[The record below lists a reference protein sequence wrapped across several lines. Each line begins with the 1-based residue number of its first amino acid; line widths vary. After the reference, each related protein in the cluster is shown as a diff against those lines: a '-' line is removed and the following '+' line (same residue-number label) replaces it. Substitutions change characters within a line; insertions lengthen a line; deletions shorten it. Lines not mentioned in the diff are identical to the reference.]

1 MISHLKTDSVSKRAR
16 VASWSNLLQVI
27 EENCDLVR
35 STIVALTASFPK
47 LKKHEVSYRKFV
59 LNLYHAY
66 LLRPTST
73 ILSFKRNLT
82 IVKLS
87 ILEGRSVSREVLG
100 RILPRQIS
108 KTNAFLPLLQYCKLS
123 RALTPIEVEARHLEE
138 QYYRMA
144 LPCDRSVDP
153 AVAAKIDQFKFSKIG
168 DIQFIDYVSSSSC
181 LSKTV
186 KQGGRNA
193 DLSER
198 VVQSKSPWGRASIP
212 RDTTS
217 GLSRVNRVTRFI
229 DKRVPSY
236 DAKPIA
242 IAERGGKVRIVTK
255 HDSELVAL
263 SATARRALWPFL
275 NSESNRPLSVPL
287 KDSTMVEVTFPKGRG
302 HPSYKVF
309 SADLSAATD
318 YLSHEAISL
327 VANKVG
333 CPLSWI
339 SPLTLDNKPVF
350 RGTAMGLP
358 ASWPVLSIIH
368 YAICSVVDPNKGFYL
383 KGDDLIALWN
393 ESQIESYYDLC
404 DSVGFVVNKSKS
416 VLSDRYGTFC
426 EFYYQ
431 REGSLLRK
439 LPIFSIKSWCESVP
453 VKYDSA
459 LQLIDLGVRRS
470 LIHRL
475 NVLFCQRYLR
485 VLRKVSIDPY
495 LPEVIGGFGLL
506 PKQPNRK
513 VSKSYQIAISRVHN
527 GLTNVNRLL
536 FKGVC
541 TDMYNNAF
549 LQIKRSIHGSPD
561 LDKVAEEKYL
571 SILPRTIFVDIT
583 NKKYLQSID
592 SFRVCVDRLQDQK
605 KKLLAQG
612 GIPKP
617 ITYGRCW
624 EISRNIYPNQD
635 QAEKISAI
643 ARKLPIDT
651 VKEDTKYS
659 RLFSN
664 FLS

>member
-1 MISHLKTDSVSKRAR
+1 MS
-16 VASWSNLLQVI
+16 
-27 EENCDLVR
+27 
-35 STIVALTASFPK
+35 
-47 LKKHEVSYRKFV
+47 
-59 LNLYHAY
+59 
-66 LLRPTST
+66 
-73 ILSFKRNLT
+73 
-82 IVKLS
+82 
-87 ILEGRSVSREVLG
+87 
-100 RILPRQIS
+100 
-108 KTNAFLPLLQYCKLS
+108 
-123 RALTPIEVEARHLEE
+123 
-138 QYYRMA
+138 
-144 LPCDRSVDP
+144 LPCDKTVNP
-153 AVAAKIDQFKFSKIG
+153 AIAERINSYKFSKMG
-168 DIQFIDYVSSSSC
+168 DIQFIDYISSSSC

-186 KQGGRNA
+186 KEGGRNA

-198 VVQSKSPWGRASIP
+198 VSVSKSPWGRASVP
-212 RDTTS
+212 RDVTS
-217 GLSRVNRVTRFI
+217 GLSRVSRVTRFI
-229 DKRVPSY
+229 EKRTPSY

-263 SATARRALWPFL
+263 SSTARRALWPFL
-275 NSESNRPLSVPL
+275 NSDLNRPLSVPL
-287 KDSTMVEVTFPKGRG
+287 KDSTMVEVTFPIGRCKS
-302 HPSYKVF
+302 SYKVF

-318 YLSHEAISL
+318 YLSHEAIGL
-327 VANKVG
+327 VAAKVG

-339 SPLTLDNKPVF
+339 SPLTLDNKPVY

-368 YAICSVVDPNKGFYL
+368 FAICSVVDPCKGFYL
-383 KGDDLIALWN
+383 KGDDLIALWTN
-393 ESQIESYYDLC
+393 KQIDHYYDLC

-416 VLSDRYGTFC
+416 VISDGYGTFC

-459 LQLIDLGVRRS
+459 LQLINLGVSRS
-470 LIHRL
+470 LIYRL
-475 NVLFCQRYLR
+475 NVRFCQKYLK

-495 LPEVIGGFGLL
+495 LPEVIGGYGLL
-506 PKQPNRK
+506 PRQPNRK
-513 VSKSYQIAISRVHN
+513 VSKSYQIAISRLHN
-527 GLTNVNRLL
+527 GLTNVNKLL

-561 LDKVAEEKYL
+561 LDRVAEEKYL
-571 SILPRTIFVDIT
+571 SILPRSIFVDIS
-583 NKKYLQSID
+583 NKKYKQDVD
-592 SFRVCVDRLQDQK
+592 SFRVCVDRLLSQK
-605 KKLLAQG
+605 KKLLDQG

-617 ITYGRCW
+617 ISYGRCW

-635 QAEKISAI
+635 QEETLNAI

-651 VKEDTKYS
+651 VKEDAKYS
-659 RLFSN
+659 KLFSN